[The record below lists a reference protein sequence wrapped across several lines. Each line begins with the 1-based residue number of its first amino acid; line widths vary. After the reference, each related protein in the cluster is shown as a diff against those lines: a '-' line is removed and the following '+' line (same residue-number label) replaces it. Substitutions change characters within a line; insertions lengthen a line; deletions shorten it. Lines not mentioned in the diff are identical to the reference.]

1 MGVFMT
7 KDNFIER
14 ANKVHVGSYD
24 YSQLDDEFDVNS
36 KGEIICSIHGP
47 FVQKLSNHLNGAG
60 CIRCGQIRS
69 AKSKEYSTEEFL

>member
-1 MGVFMT
+1 MT

-36 KGEIICSIHGP
+36 KGESISQ
-47 FVQKLSNHLNGAG
+47 VQAINLNMRRGSSIDERVINCLA
-60 CIRCGQIRS
+60 IRIFGRR
-69 AKSKEYSTEEFL
+69 A